1 MALIAG
7 AGNPLGGS
15 APSSTGNSLN
25 YIGEHVYAL
34 SGTFEAKTSSQVTL
48 QFTTGSNS
56 YIIGEFQ
63 MLGANN
69 YASPI
74 NGSISICRI
83 KYNEEIVAMLK
94 VDTENE
100 DMPSITVW
108 KTLLPPNTKVKC
120 EVLSSE
126 DTVTELFQ
134 NNFIGRVYF

>member
-1 MALIAG
+1 
-7 AGNPLGGS
+7 
-15 APSSTGNSLN
+15 
-25 YIGEHVYAL
+25 
-34 SGTFEAKTSSQVTL
+34 
-48 QFTTGSNS
+48 
-56 YIIGEFQ
+56 
-63 MLGANN
+63 
-69 YASPI
+69 
-74 NGSISICRI
+74 
-83 KYNEEIVAMLK
+83 MLK